1 MNIKE
6 LNQLI
11 ADGYINVNKHPNADL
26 YIYNYS
32 QKTQYER
39 VWNDWTLA
47 CRGLIMDKDYNIV
60 ARPFQKFFN
69 LEELNL
75 TPSPSPA
82 KRGVFDEIF
91 TPLSAGE
98 GLGVRFS
105 PNESFEVYEKMDGS
119 LGVLYWIDNQ
129 CFIATRGSFVSEQA
143 QVATEILHSQYA
155 EVIPLLDKSK
165 TYLFEIIY
173 PENRIVLD
181 YGNERKLVL
190 LAIIDTQTG
199 IEVETFHET
208 PSHKHFFPI
217 VKRYDG
223 LNDLSK
229 LKELEEENKEGF
241 VVKFKDGHRLKVKF
255 DEYQRLH
262 RIVTQI
268 SNQDIW
274 EFLKDDKD
282 FAPLLDRVPDEFYD
296 WVKDTKAQLLGKY
309 SEIEAEAKED
319 FKVLENRKETAL
331 YFLKCKYPA
340 VLFKILD
347 GQNYDEV
354 IWKMIKP
361 DYQKPFA
368 DKST

>member
-1 MNIKE
+1 MNTKE

-26 YIYNYS
+26 FIYNYS
-32 QKTQYER
+32 QKAQYER

-60 ARPFQKFFN
+60 ARPFRKFFN
-69 LEELNL
+69 LEEMENQ
-75 TPSPSPA
+75 
-82 KRGVFDEIF
+82 V
-91 TPLSAGE
+91 
-98 GLGVRFS
+98 V

-119 LGVLYWIDNQ
+119 LGTLYWLDNQ
-129 CFIATRGSFVSEQA
+129 AYIATRGSFVSEQA
-143 QVATEILHSQYA
+143 QVATELLHTQYA
-155 EVIPLLDKSK
+155 AVIPLLDKSK

-190 LAIIDTQTG
+190 LAIIDTETG
-199 IEVETFHET
+199 LENELQDIGFEV
-208 PSHKHFFPI
+208 

-241 VVKFKDGHRLKVKF
+241 VVKYKNGYRLKVKF
-255 DEYQRLH
+255 DEYQRIH
-262 RIVTQI
+262 RIVTQV
-268 SNQDIW
+268 SSLNIW
-274 EFLKDDKD
+274 EYLKEGQDLL
-282 FAPLLDRVPDEFYD
+282 PILDRVPDEFYD
-296 WVKDTKAQLLGKY
+296 WVKATHAKLLEKY
-309 SEIEAEAKED
+309 SEIEFQAKLD

-331 YFLKCKYPA
+331 YFMKCTYPS
-340 VLFKILD
+340 VMFKILD
-347 GQNYDEV
+347 GQNYEQT

-368 DKST
+368 DKI

>member
-1 MNIKE
+1 MRTTHYSMNTKE

-11 ADGYINVNKHPNADL
+11 ADGYINVNKHPSADL
-26 YIYNYS
+26 FIYNYS
-32 QKTQYER
+32 QKAQYER

-47 CRGLIMDKDYNIV
+47 CRGLIMDKDYNIL

-69 LEELNL
+69 LEEMENQI
-75 TPSPSPA
+75 
-82 KRGVFDEIF
+82 V
-91 TPLSAGE
+91 
-98 GLGVRFS
+98 

-119 LGVLYWIDNQ
+119 LGILYWIENEA
-129 CFIATRGSFVSEQA
+129 FIATRGSFVSEQA
-143 QVATEILHSQYA
+143 QVATEMLRTQYA

-165 TYLFEIIY
+165 TFLFEIIY

-190 LAIIDTQTG
+190 LAIVDTQTG

-208 PSHKHFFPI
+208 SSHKGFSETSSNEHFFPI

-229 LKELEEENKEGF
+229 LKQLEEENKEGF
-241 VVKFKDGHRLKVKF
+241 VVKYKNGYRLKVKF
-255 DEYQRLH
+255 DEYQRIH
-262 RIVTQI
+262 RIVTQV
-268 SNQDIW
+268 SSLNIW
-274 EFLKDDKD
+274 EYLKEGQDLL
-282 FAPLLDRVPDEFYD
+282 PILDRVPDEFYD
-296 WVKDTKAQLLGKY
+296 WVKATHAKLLEKY
-309 SEIEAEAKED
+309 SEIEFQAKLD

-331 YFLKCKYPA
+331 YFMKCTYPS
-340 VLFKILD
+340 VMFKILD
-347 GQNYDEV
+347 GQSYEQT

-368 DKST
+368 DKI